1 MSVVKSGFSD
11 GVGNV
16 NVKIFVGKKLKKWG
30 EVAKNWKMITQNA
43 KKSEIFSNFPKN
55 WVKNIWIQEK

>member
-1 MSVVKSGFSD
+1 MVKSGFSD

-16 NVKIFVGKKLKKWG
+16 NVKIFVGKNFKNGG

-43 KKSEIFSNFPKN
+43 KKPEFFSNFPKN